1 MTGAADGR
9 LRVVLCWHMHQ
20 PQYRDLV
27 TGDSLRPWT
36 YLHGI
41 KDYVDMAVHL
51 ETVAGACA
59 VVNFS
64 PVLLEQLDDYC
75 AQVAA
80 HLRTGSPIRDPVL
93 ALLTPDGVP
102 PDRAQWPPLMAACL
116 RANDEH
122 GIGRFA
128 PYRELAARTKELLA
142 SGALEHASPQLLM
155 DLAAWYHLAWFGE
168 TVHRGDARV
177 RGLAERGGPFDAADR
192 RALLECVGDVLS
204 GIVVVVAEHD
214 THWAKIGQRYRER
227 PLVSVTGGAERCHS
241 VLNGL
246 RKLAT
251 QASPQDRVL
260 VHDAARPCLRADDVG
275 RLIETVGDDD
285 SGGLLGVPVAD
296 TMKRVNDAGRITQTV
311 ERNGLWHALT
321 PQLFRLTTQSAQAL
335 YGLAETPHPWCRQW
349 P

>member
-1 MTGAADGR
+1 MTSASRPEAR
-9 LRVVLCWHMHQ
+9 YWAVV
-20 PQYRDLV
+20 P
-27 TGDSLRPWT
+27 
-36 YLHGI
+36 
-41 KDYVDMAVHL
+41 A
-51 ETVAGACA
+51 AGAGTRMGA
-59 VVNFS
+59 ELPKQYLPLVDRT
-64 PVLLEQLDDYC
+64 VLEHTLD
-75 AQVAA
+75 
-80 HLRTGSPIRDPVL
+80 
-93 ALLTPDGVP
+93 ALL
-102 PDRAQWPPLMAACL
+102 AC
-116 RANDEH
+116 
-122 GIGRFA
+122 
-128 PYRELAARTKELLA
+128 
-142 SGALEHASPQLLM
+142 
-155 DLAAWYHLAWFGE
+155 
-168 TVHRGDARV
+168 
-177 RGLAERGGPFDAADR
+177 
-192 RALLECVGDVLS
+192 DVLS

-321 PQLFRLTTQSAQAL
+321 PQLFRLDLLDAALAAAVDAGVAVTDEASAMEHAGYTPRMVQGRRDNIKITLPADLDLAAFYLQAR
-335 YGLAETPHPWCRQW
+335 TPR
-349 P
+349 